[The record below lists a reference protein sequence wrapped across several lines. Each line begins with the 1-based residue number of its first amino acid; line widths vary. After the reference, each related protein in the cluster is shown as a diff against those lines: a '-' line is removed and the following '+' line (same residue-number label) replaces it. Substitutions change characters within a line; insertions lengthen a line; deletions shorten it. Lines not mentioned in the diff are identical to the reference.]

1 MYIKQQLW
9 NIPCEFYYG
18 LKTWGEFSFLMHDAT
33 KNIVI
38 LTHWGLVMANG
49 IGALVNIG

>member
-18 LKTWGEFSFLMHDAT
+18 LKTWVEFFFLMRDAKKT
-33 KNIVI
+33 
-38 LTHWGLVMANG
+38 
-49 IGALVNIG
+49 